1 VPSYR
6 VDVTRE
12 VDIIEEI
19 LRMVG
24 YNQVEIPNQVR
35 ASLNYS
41 AKPDRE
47 AVQHQVADWLSANGY
62 FECLSNSLTSGKYT
76 LDADRAVT
84 LLNPLSSDL
93 NTMRQ
98 TLLFPG
104 LEAIVYNQNRKNAD
118 LKCYEFGKTYFLKK
132 EGGYQEQQRLAIF
145 ITGKSQL
152 AGWNQAAKESSFY
165 HIKAVVDT
173 LFAKLGIQ
181 NLQTKESELTTLAY
195 GLSYGR
201 GEKSLIDFGAVSA
214 KYLKQ
219 LDVSSEVFY
228 AEIDWDAVLKSLKNH
243 KITYQEVAKFPA
255 VKRDLSLLIDRN
267 VSFETLKN
275 ISLKTERALLKEVSV
290 FDVYQGDKLPAD
302 KKSYAL
308 NFVLQDEEKTL
319 NDKQIDAIMQ
329 KLILNLEKEAGAT
342 IRT

>member
-1 VPSYR
+1 
-6 VDVTRE
+6 
-12 VDIIEEI
+12 
-19 LRMVG
+19 
-24 YNQVEIPNQVR
+24 
-35 ASLNYS
+35 
-41 AKPDRE
+41 
-47 AVQHQVADWLSANGY
+47 
-62 FECLSNSLTSGKYT
+62 
-76 LDADRAVT
+76 
-84 LLNPLSSDL
+84 
-93 NTMRQ
+93 
-98 TLLFPG
+98 
-104 LEAIVYNQNRKNAD
+104 
-118 LKCYEFGKTYFLKK
+118 
-132 EGGYQEQQRLAIF
+132 
-145 ITGKSQL
+145 
-152 AGWNQAAKESSFY
+152 
-165 HIKAVVDT
+165 VVDA

-201 GEKSLIDFGAVSA
+201 GEKSLVDFGAVSA

-275 ISLKTERALLKEVSV
+275 ISLKTERSLLKEVSV

-308 NFVLQDEEKTL
+308 SFVLQDEEKTL

-342 IRT
+342 IRS